1 MPNNGGLT
9 LIFSAVA
16 LVLHILSVVI
26 WLGGMIFAHQML
38 RPAAATVLDPPQRL
52 NLWVGVLNRFFPWVW
67 AAVVLLLATGL
78 WLIFDVYGGF
88 ARAPIYVHAMFGL
101 GLIMMALFF
110 HVYFA
115 PFKRL
120 KSAVTKEDWPEGA
133 ARINQIRSLVG
144 INILL
149 GLATVIAAAGGR
161 FVL

>member
-1 MPNNGGLT
+1 MESRSGN

-67 AAVVLLLATGL
+67 AAVILLLATGL
-78 WLIFDVYGGF
+78 WLIFDVYDGF

-120 KSAVTKEDWPEGA
+120 KSAVLKEDWPEGA
-133 ARINQIRSLVG
+133 ARINQIRGLVG

-161 FVL
+161 FLL

>member
-1 MPNNGGLT
+1 

-38 RPAAATVLDPPQRL
+38 RPVAASVLEPPQRL
-52 NLWVGVLNRFFPWVW
+52 TLWVGVFSRFFPWVW
-67 AAVVLLLATGL
+67 AAVILLLATGL
-78 WLIFDVYGGF
+78 WLTFDIYDEF
-88 ARAPIYVHAMFGL
+88 AQAPIYVHTMFGL

-120 KSAVTKEDWPEGA
+120 KSAVTNKSWSEGA
-133 ARINQIRSLVG
+133 VQINQIRRLVG

-149 GLATVIAAAGGR
+149 GLATVISAAGGG
-161 FVL
+161 FLL

>member
-1 MPNNGGLT
+1 M
-9 LIFSAVA
+9 IFSAAA

-38 RPAAATVLDPPQRL
+38 RPVAASLLEPPQRL
-52 NLWVGVLNRFFPWVW
+52 SLWVAVFSRFFPWVW
-67 AAVVLLLATGL
+67 AAVILLLVTGI
-78 WLIFDVYGGF
+78 WMIFDVYGGF
-88 ARAPIYVHAMFGL
+88 AGAPIYVHIMFGL
-101 GLIMMALFF
+101 GLVMMAIFF

-120 KSAVTKEDWPEGA
+120 KSDVADEAWPDGA
-133 ARINQIRSLVG
+133 AQINRIRRLVG

-161 FVL
+161 FLL

>member
-1 MPNNGGLT
+1 M
-9 LIFSAVA
+9 IFTAVA

-38 RPAAATVLDPPQRL
+38 RPVAASVLEPPERL
-52 NLWVGVLNRFFPWVW
+52 TLWAGVFSRFFPWVW
-67 AAVVLLLATGL
+67 AAVIVLLVTGI

-88 ARAPIYVHAMFGL
+88 AGAPVYIHTMFAL
-101 GLIMMALFF
+101 GLVMMAVFA

-120 KSAVTKEDWPEGA
+120 KSCVAAESWPDGA
-133 ARINQIRSLVG
+133 AQINQIRRLVG

-149 GLATVIAAAGGR
+149 GLATVIAAGGGR
-161 FVL
+161 FLF